1 MKLLEKKQQKYKIYN
16 LVIKHKLIWSFVCL
30 ALISCGNSTYDSQE
44 YISTNLTEEKINLS
58 NEVFKKLKKEHY
70 IKNFVKDDFNIRYI
84 NALIDR
90 LDGNK
95 LYFIESEITNF
106 KEESN
111 QYLGNSFDID
121 LAYLIINLY
130 FERLVAFSEYQIKL
144 IEKNSFDFTK
154 DEFID
159 IYYEDNQWAESE
171 ALLKEIWRNET
182 KNDLLV
188 ALMSETLSDDANKVL
203 LKRYKN
209 RIKRIQQ
216 QKEEDIFSIAI
227 NTLTNQFDPHSSY
240 LSPRSAED
248 FDMNMS
254 LKLEGIGA
262 LLGADDDYT
271 KIVSLVPGGPAEKS
285 GEILPEDKITRI
297 RQINTENNE
306 YIDVVGWRID
316 EVVDLIRGESGTQV
330 EIEFIS
336 SDSADNSR
344 KLVTLTREEIKL
356 EDRAAK
362 SKIIETEDGNKIG
375 IIDLPSFYID
385 FNAYQ
390 NRDSNYRSSSNDV
403 EDILINFNKEDVDA
417 VILDL
422 RNNGGGALIEA
433 NKIVGLFVSSGP
445 TVQVK
450 HKAGYIQPYGS
461 SKAKQTWQKPMGVL
475 VNRYS
480 ASASEIVAGAIQDYK
495 RGIVLGQRTF
505 GKGTVQSLESISKG
519 QVKITESKYY
529 RVDGSST
536 QNKGVL
542 PDIELL
548 STWDI
553 ESVGES
559 SYPTALEWDTVRPY
573 RHKKFNFDSNQI
585 IEIKN
590 LYSQRLNSS
599 PNLKYLGEVRDR
611 YYLNKDKKLL
621 SLNLDTRKLEKD
633 ARKNWLLQI
642 ENKRRE
648 SLGLEIFGTYED
660 LEESNKKNEN
670 TNNDID
676 YERDYLLIE
685 STNIINDYLNLNKLL
700 ISKVNKL

>member
-1 MKLLEKKQQKYKIYN
+1 M
-16 LVIKHKLIWSFVCL
+16 IKNKLIWSFVCVV
-30 ALISCGNSTYDSQE
+30 LISCGNSTYEPQE
-44 YISTNLTEEKINLS
+44 YISTNLTGEKINLS
-58 NEVFKKLKKEHY
+58 KEVFKKLKKEHY
-70 IKNFVKDDFNIRYI
+70 IKNFVKDDFNNKYI
-84 NALIDR
+84 DALIER
-90 LDGNK
+90 LDENK
-95 LYFIESEITNF
+95 LYFLESEIKNF
-106 KEESN
+106 KEESS
-111 QYLGNSFDID
+111 QYSGKFFDID

-130 FERLVAFSEYQIKL
+130 FERLVDFSEFQIKL
-144 IEKNSFDFTK
+144 IEKDSFDFTK

-159 IYYEDNQWAESE
+159 IYYEDNQWPASE
-171 ALLKEIWRNET
+171 ALLKNIWRNET

-188 ALMSETLSDDANKVL
+188 ALMSETLSDDPNKVL

-209 RIKRIQQ
+209 RIRRIQQ

-227 NTLTNQFDPHSSY
+227 NTLSNQFDPHSSY

-262 LLGADDDYT
+262 LLGTDDDYT

-297 RQINTENNE
+297 RQIDAEDKE
-306 YIDVVGWRID
+306 YVDVVGWRID

-336 SDSADNSR
+336 SDSADSTR

-362 SKIIETEDGNKIG
+362 SKIIETKEGNKIG

-390 NRDSNYRSSSNDV
+390 NRDSDYRSSSNDV
-403 EDILINFNKEDVDA
+403 EDILKNFNIEGVDA

-461 SKAKQTWQKPMGVL
+461 SKAKQAWQKPMAVL

-480 ASASEIVAGAIQDYK
+480 ASASEIVAGAIQDYQ

-529 RVDGSST
+529 RIDGSST

-553 ESVGES
+553 ETVGES

-573 RHKKFNFDSNQI
+573 RHKKFDFDANKVF
-585 IEIKN
+585 EIKN
-590 LYSQRLNSS
+590 LYSQRLTTS

-621 SLNLDTRKLEKD
+621 SLNLETRKSEKE
-633 ARKNWLLQI
+633 ARKDWLLQI

-648 SLGLEIFGTYED
+648 GLGLEIFSTYED
-660 LEESNKKNEN
+660 LDENNKENEN

-676 YERDYLLIE
+676 FKRDYLLIE
-685 STNIINDYLNLNKLL
+685 STNIINDYLNLDNKLL
-700 ISKVNKL
+700 ASKVG

>member
-1 MKLLEKKQQKYKIYN
+1 M
-16 LVIKHKLIWSFVCL
+16 IKNKLIWSFVCVV
-30 ALISCGNSTYDSQE
+30 LISCGNSTYEPQE
-44 YISTNLTEEKINLS
+44 YISTNLTDEKINLS
-58 NEVFKKLKKEHY
+58 KEVFKKLKKEHY
-70 IKNFVKDDFNIRYI
+70 IKNFVKDDFNNKYI
-84 NALIDR
+84 GALIER
-90 LDGNK
+90 LDENK
-95 LYFIESEITNF
+95 LYFLESEIKNF
-106 KEESN
+106 KEESS
-111 QYLGNSFDID
+111 QYSGKSFDID

-130 FERLVAFSEYQIKL
+130 FERLVDFSEFQIKL
-144 IEKNSFDFTK
+144 IEKDSFDFTK

-159 IYYEDNQWAESE
+159 IYYEDNQWPASE
-171 ALLKEIWRNET
+171 ALLKNIWRNET

-188 ALMSETLSDDANKVL
+188 ALMSETLSDEPNKVL

-209 RIKRIQQ
+209 RIRRIQQ

-227 NTLTNQFDPHSSY
+227 NTLSNQFDPHSSY

-297 RQINTENNE
+297 RQIDAEDKE
-306 YIDVVGWRID
+306 YVDVVGWRID

-336 SDSADNSR
+336 SDSADSTR

-362 SKIIETEDGNKIG
+362 SKIIETKEGNKIG

-390 NRDSNYRSSSNDV
+390 NRDSDYRSSSNDV
-403 EDILINFNKEDVDA
+403 EDILKDFEIEGVDA

-461 SKAKQTWQKPMGVL
+461 SKAEQAWQKPMAVL

-480 ASASEIVAGAIQDYK
+480 ASASEIVAGAIQDYQ

-519 QVKITESKYY
+519 QIKITESKYY
-529 RVDGSST
+529 RIDGSST
-536 QNKGVL
+536 QNKGVI

-553 ESVGES
+553 ETVGES

-573 RHKKFNFDSNQI
+573 RHKKFSFDADKVV
-585 IEIKN
+585 EIKD
-590 LYSQRLNSS
+590 LYSQRLTTS

-621 SLNLDTRKLEKD
+621 SLNLETRKSEKE
-633 ARKNWLLQI
+633 ARKDWLLQI

-648 SLGLEIFGTYED
+648 GLGLEIFSTYED
-660 LEESNKKNEN
+660 LDENNKENEN

-676 YERDYLLIE
+676 FKRDYLLIE
-685 STNIINDYLNLNKLL
+685 STNIINDYLNLDKKLL
-700 ISKVNKL
+700 ASKVG

>member
-1 MKLLEKKQQKYKIYN
+1 M
-16 LVIKHKLIWSFVCL
+16 IKNKLIWSFVCVV
-30 ALISCGNSTYDSQE
+30 LISCGNSTYEPQE
-44 YISTNLTEEKINLS
+44 YISTNLTDEKINLS
-58 NEVFKKLKKEHY
+58 KEVFKKLQKEHY
-70 IKNFVKDDFNIRYI
+70 IKNFVKDDFNNKYI
-84 NALIDR
+84 DALIER
-90 LDGNK
+90 LDENK
-95 LYFIESEITNF
+95 LYFLESEIKNF
-106 KEESN
+106 KEESS
-111 QYLGNSFDID
+111 QYSGKFFDID

-130 FERLVAFSEYQIKL
+130 FERLVDFSEFQIKL
-144 IEKNSFDFTK
+144 IEKDSFDFTK

-159 IYYEDNQWAESE
+159 IYYEDNQWPASE
-171 ALLKEIWRNET
+171 ALLKNIWRNET

-188 ALMSETLSDDANKVL
+188 ALMSETLSDDPNKVL

-209 RIKRIQQ
+209 RIRRIQQ

-227 NTLTNQFDPHSSY
+227 NTLSNQFDPHSSY

-297 RQINTENNE
+297 RQIDAEDKE
-306 YIDVVGWRID
+306 YVDVVGWRID

-336 SDSADNSR
+336 SDSADSTR

-362 SKIIETEDGNKIG
+362 SKIIETKEGNKIG

-390 NRDSNYRSSSNDV
+390 NRDSDYRSSSNDV
-403 EDILINFNKEDVDA
+403 EDILKNFNIEGVDA

-461 SKAKQTWQKPMGVL
+461 SKAKQAWQKPMAVL

-480 ASASEIVAGAIQDYK
+480 ASASEIVAGAIQDYQ

-529 RVDGSST
+529 RIDGSST

-553 ESVGES
+553 ETVGES

-573 RHKKFNFDSNQI
+573 RHKKFDFDTDKVF
-585 IEIKN
+585 EIKN
-590 LYSQRLNSS
+590 LYSQRLTTS

-621 SLNLDTRKLEKD
+621 SLNLETRKSEKE
-633 ARKNWLLQI
+633 ARKDWLLQI

-648 SLGLEIFGTYED
+648 GLGLEIFSTYED
-660 LEESNKKNEN
+660 LDENNKENEN

-676 YERDYLLIE
+676 FKRDYLLIE
-685 STNIINDYLNLNKLL
+685 STNIINDYLNLDNKLL
-700 ISKVNKL
+700 ASKVG

>member
-1 MKLLEKKQQKYKIYN
+1 M
-16 LVIKHKLIWSFVCL
+16 IKHKLIWSFVCL
-30 ALISCGNSTYDSQE
+30 ALIACGNSTYEPQE
-44 YISTNLTEEKINLS
+44 YISTNLTDEKIDLS
-58 NEVFKKLKKEHY
+58 KEVFKKLKKEHY
-70 IKNFVKDDFNIRYI
+70 IKNFVKDDFNDKYI
-84 NALIDR
+84 DALIER
-90 LDGNK
+90 LDENK
-95 LYFIESEITNF
+95 LYFLESEIKNF
-106 KEESN
+106 KEESS
-111 QYLGNSFDID
+111 QYSGKSFDID

-130 FERLVAFSEYQIKL
+130 FERLIEFSEFQIKL
-144 IEKNSFDFTK
+144 IEKDSFDFTK
-154 DEFID
+154 NEFID
-159 IYYEDNQWAESE
+159 IYYEDNQWPASK
-171 ALLKEIWRNET
+171 ALLKNIWRNET

-188 ALMSETLSDDANKVL
+188 ALMSETLSDDPDKVL

-209 RIKRIQQ
+209 RIRRIQQ

-227 NTLTNQFDPHSSY
+227 NTLSNQFDPHSSY

-297 RQINTENNE
+297 RQIGAEDKE
-306 YIDVVGWRID
+306 YVDVVGWRID

-336 SDSADNSR
+336 SDSGDSTR

-362 SKIIETEDGNKIG
+362 SKIIETKEGNKIG
-375 IIDLPSFYID
+375 IVDLPSFYID

-390 NRDSNYRSSSNDV
+390 NRDSDYRSSSNDV
-403 EDILINFNKEDVDA
+403 KDILTDFNTKGVDA

-461 SKAKQTWQKPMGVL
+461 SKAKQVWQKPMAVL

-480 ASASEIVAGAIQDYK
+480 ASASEIVAGAIQDYQ

-505 GKGTVQSLESISKG
+505 GKGTVQSLEDISKG

-529 RVDGSST
+529 RIDGSST
-536 QNKGVL
+536 QNKGVI

-553 ESVGES
+553 ETVGES

-573 RHKKFNFDSNQI
+573 RHKKFNFDANKVV
-585 IEIKN
+585 EIKD
-590 LYSQRLNSS
+590 LYSQRLTTN

-621 SLNLDTRKLEKD
+621 SLNLETRKSEKE
-633 ARKNWLLQI
+633 ARKDWLLQI

-648 SLGLEIFGTYED
+648 GLGLEIFSTYEELD
-660 LEESNKKNEN
+660 ENNKKNEN

-676 YERDYLLIE
+676 FKRDYLLIE
-685 STNIINDYLNLNKLL
+685 STNIINDYLNLDKKLL
-700 ISKVNKL
+700 ASKVG

>member
-1 MKLLEKKQQKYKIYN
+1 
-16 LVIKHKLIWSFVCL
+16 VIKNKLIWSFVCL
-30 ALISCGNSTYDSQE
+30 ALIGCGNENYEPQK
-44 YISTNLTEEKINLS
+44 YISTNLTEEKVNLS
-58 NEVFKKLKKEHY
+58 KEVFSKLKKEHY
-70 IKNFVKDDFNIRYI
+70 IKNFVKEDFNNKYVD
-84 NALIDR
+84 ALINR
-90 LDGNK
+90 LDENK
-95 LYFIESEITNF
+95 LYFVASEIKKF
-106 KEESN
+106 QEESN
-111 QYLGNSFDID
+111 QYSEKYFDID

-130 FERLVAFSEYQIKL
+130 FERLLIFSEYQIKL
-144 IEKNSFDFTK
+144 IEEDSFDFTK
-154 DEFID
+154 EEYID
-159 IYYEDNQWAESE
+159 IYYEDNQWPESE
-171 ALLKEIWRNET
+171 YNQKKIWRNET

-188 ALMSETLSDDANKVL
+188 ALMSETLSDDPKKVL

-209 RIKRIQQ
+209 KIRRIQQ
-216 QKEEDIFSIAI
+216 QKEDDIFSIAI
-227 NTLTNQFDPHSSY
+227 NTLTNQFDPHSAY

-297 RQINTENNE
+297 RQIDSEEKE
-306 YIDVVGWRID
+306 YVDVVGWRID
-316 EVVDLIRGESGTQV
+316 EVVDLIRGKSGTQV

-336 SDSADNSR
+336 SDSADNTR

-362 SKIIETEDGNKIG
+362 SKIIETKEGNKIG

-390 NRDSNYRSSSNDV
+390 NRDSDYRSSSSDV
-403 EDILINFNKEDVDA
+403 EDILLDFNDKDVDA

-450 HKAGYIQPYGS
+450 HKTGYIQPYGA
-461 SKAKQTWQKPMGVL
+461 SKAKQAWQKPMAVL

-505 GKGTVQSLESISKG
+505 GKGTVQSLDSISKG

-536 QNKGVL
+536 QNKGVM

-573 RHKKFNFDSNQI
+573 RHKKFDFDADKI
-585 IEIKN
+585 IKIKN
-590 LYSQRLNSS
+590 LYSQRLSTS
-599 PNLKYLGEVRDR
+599 PNLEYLGAVRDR
-611 YYLNKDKKLL
+611 YFINKDKKLL
-621 SLNLDTRKLEKD
+621 SLNLDIRRSEME
-633 ARKNWLLQI
+633 ARKEWLLQI

-648 SLGLEIFGTYED
+648 GLGLKTFVNYED
-660 LEESNKKNEN
+660 LSANNKIDEN
-670 TNNDID
+670 INNDID
-676 YERDYLLIE
+676 FKKDYLLIE
-685 STNIINDYLNLNKLL
+685 SANIVNDYLNLNKKILV
-700 ISKVNKL
+700 SKVE

>member
-1 MKLLEKKQQKYKIYN
+1 M
-16 LVIKHKLIWSFVCL
+16 IKNKLIWSFICL
-30 ALISCGNSTYDSQE
+30 ALIGCGNASYEPQE

-58 NEVFKKLKKEHY
+58 KEVFNKLKKEHY
-70 IKNFVKDDFNIRYI
+70 IKNFVKDDFNIKYI
-84 NALIDR
+84 DALINK
-90 LDGNK
+90 LDENK
-95 LYFIESEITNF
+95 LYFIASEIKKFQNES
-106 KEESN
+106 KEYSK
-111 QYLGNSFDID
+111 QYFDID

-130 FERLVAFSEYQIKL
+130 FERLAAFSEYQIKL

-154 DEFID
+154 QDFID
-159 IYYEDNQWAESE
+159 IYYEDNQWPESE
-171 ALLKEIWRNET
+171 YLLKNIWRNET
-182 KNDLLV
+182 KNELLV
-188 ALMSETLSDDANKVL
+188 ALMSETLSDDPEKVL

-209 RIKRIQQ
+209 KIRRIQQ

-227 NTLTNQFDPHSSY
+227 NTLTNQFDPHSAY

-297 RQINTENNE
+297 RQINAEDKE
-306 YIDVVGWRID
+306 YVDVVGWRID
-316 EVVDLIRGESGTQV
+316 EVVDLIRGKSGTQL

-336 SDSADNSR
+336 SDSADNTR

-362 SKIIETEDGNKIG
+362 SKIIETKEGNKIG

-390 NRDSNYRSSSNDV
+390 NRDSDYRSSSNDV
-403 EDILINFNKEDVDA
+403 EDILKDFNAKDVDGI
-417 VILDL
+417 ILDL

-450 HKAGYIQPYGS
+450 HKTGYIQPYGAS
-461 SKAKQTWQKPMGVL
+461 NAKQAWQKPMAVL

-495 RGIVLGQRTF
+495 RGIVIGQRTF
-505 GKGTVQSLESISKG
+505 GKGTVQSLDNISKG
-519 QVKITESKYY
+519 QIKITESKYY

-553 ESVGES
+553 KSVGES
-559 SYPTALEWDTVRPY
+559 SYPSALEWDTVRPY
-573 RHKKFNFDSNQI
+573 RHKKFDFDADKVLK
-585 IEIKN
+585 IKN
-590 LYSQRLNSS
+590 MYSQRLTTS
-599 PNLKYLGEVRDR
+599 PNLEYLSAVRDR
-611 YYLNKDKKLL
+611 YNINQDKKLL
-621 SLNLDTRKLEKD
+621 SLNLDTRKSEKE
-633 ARKNWLLQI
+633 ARKDWLLQI

-648 SLGLEIFGTYED
+648 GLGLEKFLNYED
-660 LEESNKKNEN
+660 FNENNKKGEN
-670 TNNDID
+670 INNDID
-676 YERDYLLIE
+676 FKRDYLLIE
-685 STNIINDYLNLNKLL
+685 SANIINDYLNLNKKILL
-700 ISKVNKL
+700 SKVE

>member
-1 MKLLEKKQQKYKIYN
+1 M
-16 LVIKHKLIWSFVCL
+16 IKNKLIWSFVCVV
-30 ALISCGNSTYDSQE
+30 LISCGNSTYEPQE
-44 YISTNLTEEKINLS
+44 YISTNLTDEKINLS
-58 NEVFKKLKKEHY
+58 KEVFKKLKKEHY
-70 IKNFVKDDFNIRYI
+70 IKNFVKDDFNNKYI
-84 NALIDR
+84 NALIKR
-90 LDGNK
+90 LDENK
-95 LYFIESEITNF
+95 LYFLESEIKNF
-106 KEESN
+106 KEESS
-111 QYLGNSFDID
+111 QYSGKSFDID

-130 FERLVAFSEYQIKL
+130 FERLVDFSEFQIKL
-144 IEKNSFDFTK
+144 IEKDSFDFTK
-154 DEFID
+154 DEFMD
-159 IYYEDNQWAESE
+159 IYYEDNQWPASE
-171 ALLKEIWRNET
+171 ALLKNIWRNET

-188 ALMSETLSDDANKVL
+188 ALMSETLSDDPNKVL

-209 RIKRIQQ
+209 RIRRIQQ

-227 NTLTNQFDPHSSY
+227 NTLSNQFDPHSSY

-262 LLGADDDYT
+262 LLGTDDDYT

-297 RQINTENNE
+297 RQIDAEDKE
-306 YIDVVGWRID
+306 YVDVVGWRID

-336 SDSADNSR
+336 SDSADSTR

-362 SKIIETEDGNKIG
+362 SKIIETKEGNKIG

-390 NRDSNYRSSSNDV
+390 NRDADYRSSSNDV
-403 EDILINFNKEDVDA
+403 EDILKNFTIEGVDA

-461 SKAKQTWQKPMGVL
+461 SKAKQAWQKPMAVL

-480 ASASEIVAGAIQDYK
+480 ASASEIVAGAIQDYQ

-529 RVDGSST
+529 RIDGSST

-553 ESVGES
+553 ETVGES

-573 RHKKFNFDSNQI
+573 RHKKFDFDADKVF
-585 IEIKN
+585 EIKN
-590 LYSQRLNSS
+590 LYSQRLTTS

-621 SLNLDTRKLEKD
+621 SLNLETRKSEKE
-633 ARKNWLLQI
+633 ARKDWLLQI

-648 SLGLEIFGTYED
+648 GLGLEIFSTYED
-660 LEESNKKNEN
+660 LDENNKKNEN

-676 YERDYLLIE
+676 FKRDYLLIE
-685 STNIINDYLNLNKLL
+685 STNIINDYLNLDKKLL
-700 ISKVNKL
+700 ASKVG

>member
-1 MKLLEKKQQKYKIYN
+1 MKN
-16 LVIKHKLIWSFVCL
+16 KLTWSFICL
-30 ALISCGNSTYDSQE
+30 ALISCGNSTYE
-44 YISTNLTEEKINLS
+44 PEVYISTNLTEEKIVLS
-58 NEVFKKLKKEHY
+58 KEVFKKLKKEHY
-70 IKNFVKDDFNIRYI
+70 IKNFVKDDFNINYF

-90 LDGNK
+90 LDENK
-95 LYFIESEITNF
+95 LYFVQSEIDNF
-106 KEESN
+106 SEESKKYAEN
-111 QYLGNSFDID
+111 FFDID
-121 LAYLIINLY
+121 LAYSVINLY

-144 IEKNSFDFTK
+144 IEKQKFDFTK
-154 DEFID
+154 DEYID
-159 IYYEDNQWAESE
+159 IYYEDNQWSKSESD
-171 ALLKEIWRNET
+171 LKEIWRNET

-188 ALMSETLSDDANKVL
+188 ALMSDTLSDDPNKVL
-203 LKRYKN
+203 IKRYKN
-209 RIKRIQQ
+209 RIRRIQQ

-227 NTLTNQFDPHSSY
+227 NTLANQFDPHSSY

-262 LLGADDDYT
+262 LLGAEDDYT

-285 GEILPEDKITRI
+285 GEIQPDDKITRI
-297 RQINTENNE
+297 RQLNSNE
-306 YIDVVGWRID
+306 DGYVDVVGWRID

-336 SDSADNSR
+336 SNSAENTR
-344 KLVTLTREEIKL
+344 KLITLTREEIKL

-362 SKIIETEDGNKIG
+362 SKIIETEEGNKIG

-390 NRDSNYRSSSNDV
+390 DRKSDYKSSSNDV
-403 EDILINFNKEDVDA
+403 ENILKIFNIEGVDA
-417 VILDL
+417 VVLDL

-461 SKAKQTWQKPMGVL
+461 SKAEQVWQKPVAVL

-480 ASASEIVAGAIQDYK
+480 ASASEIVAGAIQDYQ
-495 RGIVLGQRTF
+495 RGIVIGQRTF
-505 GKGTVQSLESISKG
+505 GKGTVQSLENVSSG
-519 QVKITESKYY
+519 QIKITESKYY
-529 RVDGSST
+529 RIDGSST
-536 QNKGVL
+536 QNKGVI

-573 RHKKFNFDSNQI
+573 RHKKFNFNPSHID
-585 IEIKN
+585 EIKG
-590 LYSQRLNSS
+590 LYSKRLDTS
-599 PNLKYLGEVRDR
+599 PNLKYLSEVRER

-621 SLNLDTRKLEKD
+621 SLNLD
-633 ARKNWLLQI
+633 ARKYEKNDRKDWLLQI
-642 ENKRRE
+642 ENNRRKG
-648 SLGLEIFGTYED
+648 LGLDTFLTYED
-660 LEESNKKNEN
+660 LNESNKKNEN
-670 TNNDID
+670 ANNDID
-676 YERDYLLIE
+676 FERDYLLIE
-685 STNIINDYLNLNKLL
+685 STNIINDYLNLNKKLL
-700 ISKVNKL
+700 ISKVE

>member
-1 MKLLEKKQQKYKIYN
+1 M
-16 LVIKHKLIWSFVCL
+16 IKHKLIWSFVCL

-285 GEILPEDKITRI
+285 GEILPEDRITRI

>member
-1 MKLLEKKQQKYKIYN
+1 M
-16 LVIKHKLIWSFVCL
+16 IKNKLIWSFVCL
-30 ALISCGNSTYDSQE
+30 ALIGCGNENYEPQK
-44 YISTNLTEEKINLS
+44 YISTNLTEEKVNLS
-58 NEVFKKLKKEHY
+58 KEVFSKLKKEHY
-70 IKNFVKDDFNIRYI
+70 IKNFVKEDFNNKYVD
-84 NALIDR
+84 ALINR
-90 LDGNK
+90 LDENK
-95 LYFIESEITNF
+95 LYFVSSEIKKF

-111 QYLGNSFDID
+111 KYSEKYFDID

-130 FERLVAFSEYQIKL
+130 FERLLIFSEYQIKL
-144 IEKNSFDFTK
+144 IEEDSFDFTK
-154 DEFID
+154 EEYID
-159 IYYEDNQWAESE
+159 IYYEDNQWPESE
-171 ALLKEIWRNET
+171 HNQKKIWRNET

-188 ALMSETLSDDANKVL
+188 ALMSETLSDDPKKVL

-209 RIKRIQQ
+209 KIRRIQQ
-216 QKEEDIFSIAI
+216 QKEDDIFSIAI
-227 NTLTNQFDPHSSY
+227 NTLTNQFDPHSAY

-297 RQINTENNE
+297 RQIDSEEKE
-306 YIDVVGWRID
+306 YVDVVGWRID
-316 EVVDLIRGESGTQV
+316 EVVDLIRGKSGTQV

-336 SDSADNSR
+336 SDSADNTR

-362 SKIIETEDGNKIG
+362 SKIIETKEGNKIG

-390 NRDSNYRSSSNDV
+390 NRDSDYRSSSSDV
-403 EDILINFNKEDVDA
+403 EDILLDFNDKDVDA

-450 HKAGYIQPYGS
+450 HKTGYIQPYGA
-461 SKAKQTWQKPMGVL
+461 SKAKQAWQKPMAVL

-505 GKGTVQSLESISKG
+505 GKGTVQSLDSISKG

-536 QNKGVL
+536 QNKGVM

-573 RHKKFNFDSNQI
+573 RHKKFDFDADKI
-585 IEIKN
+585 IKIKN
-590 LYSQRLNSS
+590 LYSQRLSTS
-599 PNLKYLGEVRDR
+599 PNLEYLGAVRDR
-611 YYLNKDKKLL
+611 YFINKDKKLL
-621 SLNLDTRKLEKD
+621 SLNLDIRRSEME
-633 ARKNWLLQI
+633 ARKEWLLQI

-648 SLGLEIFGTYED
+648 GLGLKTFVNYED
-660 LEESNKKNEN
+660 LSANNKIDEN
-670 TNNDID
+670 INNDID
-676 YERDYLLIE
+676 FKKDYLLIE
-685 STNIINDYLNLNKLL
+685 SANIVNDYLNLNKKILV
-700 ISKVNKL
+700 SKVE

>member
-1 MKLLEKKQQKYKIYN
+1 M
-16 LVIKHKLIWSFVCL
+16 IKNKLIWSFVCVV
-30 ALISCGNSTYDSQE
+30 LISCGNSTYEPQE
-44 YISTNLTEEKINLS
+44 YISTNLTDEKINLS
-58 NEVFKKLKKEHY
+58 KEVFKKLKKEHY
-70 IKNFVKDDFNIRYI
+70 IKNFVKDDFNNKYI
-84 NALIDR
+84 DALIER
-90 LDGNK
+90 LDENK
-95 LYFIESEITNF
+95 LYFLESEIKNF
-106 KEESN
+106 KEESS
-111 QYLGNSFDID
+111 QYSGKFFDID

-130 FERLVAFSEYQIKL
+130 FERLVDFSEFQIKL
-144 IEKNSFDFTK
+144 IEKDSFDFTK

-159 IYYEDNQWAESE
+159 IYYEDNQWSSSE
-171 ALLKEIWRNET
+171 DLLKNVWRNET

-188 ALMSETLSDDANKVL
+188 ALMSETLSDDPNKVL

-209 RIKRIQQ
+209 RIRRIQQ

-227 NTLTNQFDPHSSY
+227 NTLSNQFDPHSSY

-297 RQINTENNE
+297 RQIDAEDKE
-306 YIDVVGWRID
+306 YVDVVGWRID

-336 SDSADNSR
+336 SDSADSTR

-362 SKIIETEDGNKIG
+362 SKIIETKEGNKIG

-390 NRDSNYRSSSNDV
+390 NRDSDYRSSSNDV
-403 EDILINFNKEDVDA
+403 EDILKNFNIEGVDA

-461 SKAKQTWQKPMGVL
+461 SKAKQAWQKPMAVL

-480 ASASEIVAGAIQDYK
+480 ASASEIVAGAIQDYQ

-519 QVKITESKYY
+519 QIKITESKYY
-529 RVDGSST
+529 RIDGSST

-553 ESVGES
+553 ETVGES

-573 RHKKFNFDSNQI
+573 RHKKFDFDADKVF
-585 IEIKN
+585 EIKN
-590 LYSQRLNSS
+590 LYSQRLTTS

-621 SLNLDTRKLEKD
+621 SLNLETRKSEKE
-633 ARKNWLLQI
+633 ARKDWLLQI

-648 SLGLEIFGTYED
+648 GLGLEIFSTYED
-660 LEESNKKNEN
+660 LDENNKKMKIQITILILNE
-670 TNNDID
+670 
-676 YERDYLLIE
+676 
-685 STNIINDYLNLNKLL
+685 IIY
-700 ISKVNKL
+700 

>member
-1 MKLLEKKQQKYKIYN
+1 M
-16 LVIKHKLIWSFVCL
+16 IKNKLIWSFVCVV
-30 ALISCGNSTYDSQE
+30 LISCGNSTYEPQE
-44 YISTNLTEEKINLS
+44 YISTNLTDEKINLS
-58 NEVFKKLKKEHY
+58 KEVFKKLKKEHY
-70 IKNFVKDDFNIRYI
+70 IKNFVKDDFNNKYI
-84 NALIDR
+84 DALIER
-90 LDGNK
+90 LDENK
-95 LYFIESEITNF
+95 LYFLESEIKNF
-106 KEESN
+106 KEESS
-111 QYLGNSFDID
+111 QYSGKFFDID

-130 FERLVAFSEYQIKL
+130 FERLVDFSEFQIKL
-144 IEKNSFDFTK
+144 IEKDSFDFTK

-159 IYYEDNQWAESE
+159 IYYEDNQWSTSE
-171 ALLKEIWRNET
+171 ALLKNIWRNET

-188 ALMSETLSDDANKVL
+188 ALMSETLSDDPNKVL

-209 RIKRIQQ
+209 RIRRIQQ

-227 NTLTNQFDPHSSY
+227 NTLSNQFDPHSSY

-262 LLGADDDYT
+262 LLGTDDDYT

-297 RQINTENNE
+297 RQIDAEDKE
-306 YIDVVGWRID
+306 YVDVVGWRID

-336 SDSADNSR
+336 SDSADSTR

-362 SKIIETEDGNKIG
+362 SKIIETKEGNKIG

-390 NRDSNYRSSSNDV
+390 NRDSDYRSSSNDV
-403 EDILINFNKEDVDA
+403 EDILKNFNIEGVDA

-461 SKAKQTWQKPMGVL
+461 SKAKQAWQKPMAVL

-480 ASASEIVAGAIQDYK
+480 ASASEIVAGAIQDYQ

-519 QVKITESKYY
+519 QIKITESKYY
-529 RVDGSST
+529 RIDGSST

-553 ESVGES
+553 ETVGES

-573 RHKKFNFDSNQI
+573 RHKKFDFDADKVF
-585 IEIKN
+585 EIKN
-590 LYSQRLNSS
+590 LYSQRLTTS

-621 SLNLDTRKLEKD
+621 SLNLETRKSEKE
-633 ARKNWLLQI
+633 ARKDWLLQI

-648 SLGLEIFGTYED
+648 GLGLEIFSTYED
-660 LEESNKKNEN
+660 LDENNKENEN

-676 YERDYLLIE
+676 FKRDYLLIE
-685 STNIINDYLNLNKLL
+685 STNIINDYLNLDNKLL
-700 ISKVNKL
+700 ASKVG